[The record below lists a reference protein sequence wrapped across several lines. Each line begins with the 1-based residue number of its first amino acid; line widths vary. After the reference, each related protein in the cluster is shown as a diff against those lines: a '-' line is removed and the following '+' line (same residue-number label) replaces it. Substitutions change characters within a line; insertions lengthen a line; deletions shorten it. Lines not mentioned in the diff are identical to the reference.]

1 MTAGDEA
8 LRARYET
15 ALGNRDAPLAFV
27 DLDALAHNAR
37 LMLDQAG
44 ALPVRLASKS
54 VRCVDVLRRAFALGD
69 GFRGVLAFTPAEALH
84 LAGHGFEDLVIAYPS
99 VDRRALAAVAQR
111 AAEGAPGRIVAMVDS
126 VEGAELV
133 AVAARAAG
141 VQLPVCLDLDAGFR
155 TAGGR
160 VRIGPKRSP
169 LRTPE
174 QAAAV
179 AGAIGA
185 TDGVRIVGLMAYEG
199 QIAGVGD
206 RLAGRPL
213 RSTAIRAMQA
223 ASLRELRDRL
233 PRVVAAVRAVTG
245 ELEFVNGGGTGSL
258 ARTAAAGTVTELAAG
273 SGLYAPTLF
282 DTYRSLR
289 LRAAAGFA
297 LPVVRR
303 PGPRTV
309 TVLGGG
315 YLASG
320 VAAADR
326 APTPWLPAGLTLDG
340 DEGAGEVQTP
350 LHGPAA
356 ATLKLGDRVLFR
368 HAKAGELCERF
379 ATLLLVQGDRVVDEV
394 PTYRGEGHTFL

>member
-15 ALGNRDAPLAFV
+15 ALGDRDAPLAFV

-69 GFRGVLAFTPAEALH
+69 RFRGVLAFTPAEALH
-84 LAGHGFEDLVIAYPS
+84 LAGHGFEDLVVAYPS

-111 AAEGAPGRIVAMVDS
+111 AAEGAPGRIVTMVDS
-126 VEGAELV
+126 AEGAELV
-133 AVAARAAG
+133 GAAARAAG
-141 VQLPVCLDLDAGFR
+141 VELPVCLDLDAGFR

-169 LRTPE
+169 VRTPQ
-174 QAAAV
+174 QARAV

-185 TDGVRIVGLMAYEG
+185 IDGVRIVGLMAYEG

-206 RLAGRPL
+206 RLPGRPL
-213 RSTAIRAMQA
+213 RSAAIRAMQA

-258 ARTAAAGTVTELAAG
+258 ARTAAAGAVTELAAG

-282 DTYRSLR
+282 DTYRSLQ
-289 LRAAAGFA
+289 LRPAAGFA

-303 PGPRTV
+303 PAPRTV

-326 APTPWLPAGLTLDG
+326 APTPWLPAGLALDG

-356 ATLKLGDRVLFR
+356 AALKLGDRVLFR

-394 PTYRGEGHTFL
+394 PTYRGEGRTFL